1 MTELLK
7 DLEGTLRPIAKQKA
21 IMLSVD
27 FASAAGRSI
36 LADNHRLLQILTN
49 FGSNAIKYNRAHGS
63 VSVAVEPV
71 ESDWLR
77 IVVADTGMGIPASR
91 QREAFQPFNRLG
103 AERGTIEGTGIGLS
117 ICRSLTLLM
126 NGRIGFE
133 SEEGRGS
140 RFWVELPPA
149 VRDASVAG

>member
-1 MTELLK
+1 
-7 DLEGTLRPIAKQKA
+7 
-21 IMLSVD
+21 MLSVD